1 MTQLIIISIYLALLL
16 GLGFFSSRLFRG
28 TSKDYMLASHSIG
41 PFMLLMSLF
50 GTTMTAFALVGST
63 GESFKEGAGVYGLLA
78 SSSGIIHSLCFFVL
92 GVKLWSLG
100 KKHGYT
106 TQIQFFR
113 DRLESDRIGILLF
126 PILVGLIIP
135 YLLIGVMAS
144 GTVINSITEGAFETA
159 FAQYDYGVPPWLAS
173 LVICLVVLIY
183 VFFGGMR
190 GTAIANT
197 AQTIVFMILGLITFV
212 IISDKLGGLE
222 ESTNKVLAKNP
233 SKMMRAVDPVDTDTY
248 EDKYKKWMVFAQ
260 YEYAKEYKDLKL
272 DPADEKAAIA
282 AFPVA
287 GPAGY
292 LKKTRGPALFAK
304 KAGLLS
310 NLSILDQNLAVLI
323 QDSRYEMP
331 TGGGTK
337 VAVDGR
343 ISNSSIMTHHDIMA
357 FPRLPGTDREGL
369 TIFAKNVGHP
379 DLPAASGK
387 GTNWTRKKAKGVFR
401 ATNWAPD
408 PPHGMDPWKFLTYFF
423 VPLSVGMFPHLFQHW
438 LTAKSADSF
447 KLAVVAHPIFI
458 MIVWVPCVLLG
469 VWMTSAT
476 DPISGAPIIAAHF
489 PPNAVLPAAVK
500 ALTGP
505 LMAGLL
511 TAGILAAIMSSL
523 DSQFLCVG
531 TMFTTDI
538 VSHYAGKNRF
548 TDKQLIT
555 IARVFIV
562 LIVALTYLFSLFE
575 PRRVFTLGVW
585 CFSGFS
591 SLFPLILASLYWKR
605 LTKLGAYAAILA
617 AALSWIY
624 MFADANYAANANY
637 TVFGVMPVATMIA
650 LTTITMIVVSLITPS
665 PSKETL
671 NKFFPTEE

>member
-16 GLGFFSSRLFRG
+16 GLGFFSSKLFRG

-144 GTVINSITEGAFETA
+144 GTVINSITEGAFTTA
-159 FAQYDYGVPPWLAS
+159 FAQYDYGVPPWMAS

-222 ESTNKVLAKNP
+222 ESTKKVLANNP
-233 SKMMRAVDPVDTDTY
+233 SKMMRSVDPADTTSYDSS
-248 EDKYKKWMVFAQ
+248 YKKWIVFAQ
-260 YEYAKEYKDLKL
+260 YQYAKKHKNLEL
-272 DPADEKAAIA
+272 DPVDEKAAIA

-292 LKKTRGPALFAK
+292 LKKTRGPAIFAK
-304 KAGLLS
+304 KEGLLS
-310 NLSILDQNLAVLI
+310 NLSILDQNLALLI
-323 QDSRYEMP
+323 QDNRYEMP
-331 TGGGTK
+331 NNPA
-337 VAVDGR
+337 AVDKR
-343 ISNSSIMTHHDIMA
+343 IPVSKIMAHHDIMN
-357 FPRLPGTDREGL
+357 FPRLPGADREGL
-369 TIFAKNVGHP
+369 AIFAQLIGHP
-379 DLPAASGK
+379 TEEAISGK
-387 GTNWTRKKAKGVFR
+387 GTKWTRKKAKGVFR

-438 LTAKSADSF
+438 LTAKSAASF

-538 VSHYAGKNRF
+538 VSHYAGKDRF

-617 AALSWIY
+617 AAGSWIY

-650 LTTITMIVVSLITPS
+650 LTTITMVVVSRITPP
-665 PSKETL
+665 PSTETIA
-671 NKFFPTEE
+671 KFFPAKE

>member
-16 GLGFFSSRLFRG
+16 GLGFFSSKLFRG

-144 GTVINSITEGAFETA
+144 GTVINSITEGAFTTA

-212 IISDKLGGLE
+212 IVSDKLGGLE

-233 SKMMRAVDPVDTDTY
+233 SKMIRSVDPQDTDSY
-248 EDKYKKWMVFAQ
+248 EDGYKKWIVLAQ
-260 YEYAKEYKDLKL
+260 YEYAKKHKGLAL

-282 AFPVA
+282 AFPIA

-292 LKKTRGPALFAK
+292 LKKTRGPAIFAK

-310 NLSILDQNLAVLI
+310 NLSILDQNLALLI
-323 QDSRYEMP
+323 QDNRYEIP
-331 TGGGTK
+331 NDKG
-337 VAVDGR
+337 VLDNR
-343 ISNSSIMTHHDIMA
+343 ISDSSVMAHHEIMS
-357 FPRLPGTDREGL
+357 FPRLPGADREGL
-369 TIFAKNVGHP
+369 TIFAQFVGHP
-379 DLPAASGK
+379 TEKAASGK
-387 GTNWTRKKAKGVFR
+387 GTKWTRKKAKGVFR
-401 ATNWAPD
+401 ATHWAPD

-438 LTAKSADSF
+438 LTAKSAASF

-617 AALSWIY
+617 AAGSWIY

-637 TVFGVMPVATMIA
+637 TVFGVMPVATMIT
-650 LTTITMIVVSLITPS
+650 LTTIAMIVVSLITPP

-671 NKFFPTEE
+671 EKFFPAEK

>member
-1 MTQLIIISIYLALLL
+1 
-16 GLGFFSSRLFRG
+16 
-28 TSKDYMLASHSIG
+28 
-41 PFMLLMSLF
+41 
-50 GTTMTAFALVGST
+50 
-63 GESFKEGAGVYGLLA
+63 
-78 SSSGIIHSLCFFVL
+78 
-92 GVKLWSLG
+92 
-100 KKHGYT
+100 
-106 TQIQFFR
+106 
-113 DRLESDRIGILLF
+113 
-126 PILVGLIIP
+126 
-135 YLLIGVMAS
+135 
-144 GTVINSITEGAFETA
+144 
-159 FAQYDYGVPPWLAS
+159 
-173 LVICLVVLIY
+173 
-183 VFFGGMR
+183 MR

-212 IISDKLGGLE
+212 IVSEKLGGLE
-222 ESTNKVLAKNP
+222 VATKKVLDNNP
-233 SKMMRAVDPVDTDTY
+233 SKMIRSVDPADTDSY
-248 EDKYKKWMVFAQ
+248 EDGYKKWLVFAQ
-260 YEYAKEYKDLKL
+260 YEYAKKHKGLAL

-282 AFPVA
+282 AFPIA

-292 LKKTRGPALFAK
+292 LKKTRGPAIFAK

-310 NLSILDQNLAVLI
+310 NLSILDQNLALLI
-323 QDSRYEMP
+323 QDNRYEIP
-331 TGGGTK
+331 NDKG
-337 VAVDGR
+337 ARDNR
-343 ISNSSIMTHHDIMA
+343 ISDSSVMTHHEIMT
-357 FPRLPGTDREGL
+357 FPRLSGADREGL
-369 TIFAKNVGHP
+369 TIFAQFVGHP
-379 DLPAASGK
+379 TEKAASGK
-387 GTNWTRKKAKGVFR
+387 GTKWTRKKAKGVFR
-401 ATNWAPD
+401 ATHWAPN

-438 LTAKSADSF
+438 LTAKSAASF

-617 AALSWIY
+617 AAGSWIY

-637 TVFGVMPVATMIA
+637 TVFGVMPVATMIT
-650 LTTITMIVVSLITPS
+650 LTTIAMIVVSLITPP

-671 NKFFPTEE
+671 EKFFPAEK

>member
-212 IISDKLGGLE
+212 IVSDKLGGLE

-233 SKMMRAVDPVDTDTY
+233 SKMIRSVDPQDTDSY
-248 EDKYKKWMVFAQ
+248 EDGYKKWLVFAQ
-260 YEYAKEYKDLKL
+260 YEYAKEYKGLKL

-282 AFPVA
+282 AFPIA

-292 LKKTRGPALFAK
+292 LKKTRGPAFFAK

-323 QDSRYEMP
+323 QDNRYEIP
-331 TGGGTK
+331 KGIKGALDK
-337 VAVDGR
+337 R
-343 ISNSSIMTHHDIMA
+343 ISDSSVMTHHQIMT
-357 FPRLPGTDREGL
+357 FPRLPGADREGL
-369 TIFAKNVGHP
+369 TIFAQFVGHP
-379 DLPAASGK
+379 TEKAASGK
-387 GTNWTRKKAKGVFR
+387 GTKWTRKKAKGVFR
-401 ATNWAPD
+401 ATHWAPD

-438 LTAKSADSF
+438 LTAKSAASF

-538 VSHYAGKNRF
+538 ISHYAGKNRF

-617 AALSWIY
+617 AAGSWIY

-637 TVFGVMPVATMIA
+637 TVFGVMPVATMIT
-650 LTTITMIVVSLITPS
+650 LTTIAMIVVSLITPP

-671 NKFFPTEE
+671 EKFFPAEK

>member
-1 MTQLIIISIYLALLL
+1 MTQLVIISIYLCLLL
-16 GLGFFSSRLFRG
+16 GLGLFSSKLFRG

-100 KKHGYT
+100 HKYGYT

-113 DRLESDRIGILLF
+113 DRLESDKIGVILF
-126 PILVGLIIP
+126 PILVGLVIP

-144 GTVINSITEGAFETA
+144 GTVINSITEGAFETT
-159 FAQYDYGVPPWLAS
+159 FANYDYGVPPWLAS
-173 LVICLVVLIY
+173 LVICIVVLIY

-190 GTAIANT
+190 GTAMANT
-197 AQTIVFMILGLITFV
+197 AQTMVFMVLGLITFI
-212 IISDKLGGLE
+212 IISNELGGLE
-222 ESTNKVLAKNP
+222 QATQNVIDKNP
-233 SKMMRAVDPVDTDTY
+233 TKMMRVVDQQDQA
-248 EDKYKKWMVFAQ
+248 KYDDSFAKWKTVA
-260 YEYAKEYKDLKL
+260 YYNYATRIKGLKL
-272 DPADEKAAIA
+272 TDEQIKAGMD

-292 LKKTRGPALFAK
+292 LKKTRGPAVFAAK
-304 KAGLLS
+304 NGLI
-310 NLSILDQNLAVLI
+310 NLSIEEKNKALLL
-323 QDSRYEMP
+323 QD
-331 TGGGTK
+331 
-337 VAVDGR
+337 DR
-343 ISNSSIMTHHDIMA
+343 ITADEAKGEIKD
-357 FPRLPGTDREGL
+357 LPKEKELKHTDFEKWHRHAGADAIGL
-369 TIFAKNVGHP
+369 EIFEAQIGHP
-379 DLPAASGK
+379 NDTVPGK
-387 GTNWTRKKAKGVFR
+387 PELKKWTRKKAKGVYR
-401 ATNWAPD
+401 ATSWAPD
-408 PPHGMDPWKFLTYFF
+408 SPRNMDPWKFLTYFF

-469 VWMTSAT
+469 VWMTSA
-476 DPISGAPIIAAHF
+476 DIIPAHF

-500 ALTGP
+500 ALTTP
-505 LMAGLL
+505 LVAGLL
-511 TAGILAAIMSSL
+511 SAGILAAIMSSL

-538 VSHYAGKNRF
+538 VTHYSKKDRF
-548 TDKQLIT
+548 SDKQLIV
-555 IARVFIV
+555 IARAFIV
-562 LIVALTYLFSLFE
+562 AIVALTYLFSLFE

-591 SLFPLILASLYWKR
+591 SLFPLILASLYWRR
-605 LTKLGAYAAILA
+605 LTKAGAYAAVIA
-617 AALSWIY
+617 AGATWLCL
-624 MFADANYAANANY
+624 FADSEFAANPHY
-637 TVFGVMPVATMIA
+637 DFLGLMPVATMITLA
-650 LTTITMIVVSLITPS
+650 TAAMIIVSLMTKPPS
-665 PSKETL
+665 EETL
-671 NKFFPTEE
+671 NKFFPKAN

>member
-1 MTQLIIISIYLALLL
+1 MTPLIIISIYLALLL

-144 GTVINSITEGAFETA
+144 GTVINSITEGAFDTA

-212 IISDKLGGLE
+212 IVSDKLGGLE

-233 SKMMRAVDPVDTDTY
+233 SKMIRSVDPQDTDSY
-248 EDKYKKWMVFAQ
+248 EDGYKKWIVFAQ
-260 YEYAKEYKDLKL
+260 YEYAKKHKGLAL
-272 DPADEKAAIA
+272 DPADEKTAIA
-282 AFPVA
+282 AFPIA

-292 LKKTRGPALFAK
+292 LKKTRGPAIFAK

-323 QDSRYEMP
+323 QDNRYEVP
-331 TGGGTK
+331 NGVK
-337 VAVDGR
+337 VALDKR
-343 ISNSSIMTHHDIMA
+343 ISDSSVMTHHQIMT
-357 FPRLPGTDREGL
+357 FPRLPGADREGL
-369 TIFAKNVGHP
+369 AIFAKLIGHP
-379 DLPAASGK
+379 TEKAASGK
-387 GTNWTRKKAKGVFR
+387 GTKWTRKKAKGVFR
-401 ATNWAPD
+401 ATNWAPV

-438 LTAKSADSF
+438 LTAKSAASF

-548 TDKQLIT
+548 ADKQLIT

-562 LIVALTYLFSLFE
+562 LVVALTYLFSLFE

-617 AALSWIY
+617 AAGSWIY

-637 TVFGVMPVATMIA
+637 TVFGVMPVATMIT
-650 LTTITMIVVSLITPS
+650 LTTIAMIVVSLITPP
-665 PSKETL
+665 PSKKTL
-671 NKFFPTEE
+671 AKFFPADE